1 MAAPSMAAKT
11 RKPAAGFK
19 ERIAESFARQKVMG
33 LLGARLGRV
42 KAGEVEIEL
51 PRRDDLVQQHGFLH
65 AGVLGTIA
73 DSAGGYAGYTLMQP
87 GTSVLTI
94 EYKLHLLRPAV
105 GEKFIAR
112 GTVKRAGRNITITE
126 MAVDAVEGRKR
137 TLCAWGTQTL
147 MQVSADGL
155 GRPPG

>member
-1 MAAPSMAAKT
+1 MPKSTAK
-11 RKPAAGFK
+11 PHPGFK
-19 ERIAESFARQKVMG
+19 ERVEESFARQRIMN
-33 LLGARLGRV
+33 LLGATLGKV
-42 KAGEVEIEL
+42 KPGSVEIAL

-73 DSAGGYAGYTLMQP
+73 DSAGGYAGYTLMP
-87 GTSVLTI
+87 PTSSVLTI

-105 GEKFIAR
+105 GEKFLAR
-112 GTVKRAGRNITITE
+112 GVVKRAGRNITITE
-126 MAVDAVEGRKR
+126 MEVEALDGRKR

-155 GRPPG
+155 GKPPG

>member
-1 MAAPSMAAKT
+1 
-11 RKPAAGFK
+11 
-19 ERIAESFARQKVMG
+19 MG
-33 LLGARLGRV
+33 LLGAKLGRV
-42 KAGEVEIEL
+42 KAGHVEIEL

-73 DSAGGYAGYTLMQP
+73 DSAGGYAGYTLMP
-87 GTSVLTI
+87 ATSSVLTI

-105 GEKFIAR
+105 GDRFLAR
-112 GTVKRAGRNITITE
+112 GMVKRAGRNITITE
-126 MAVDAVEGRKR
+126 MEVEAVEGTKR

-155 GRPPG
+155 GRAPG

>member
-1 MAAPSMAAKT
+1 VARSYAK
-11 RKPAAGFK
+11 PHPGFQG
-19 ERIAESFARQKVMG
+19 RVTDSFARQKIMG
-33 LLGARLGRV
+33 LLGAKLGKV
-42 KAGEVEIEL
+42 KAGRVEIEL

-73 DSAGGYAGYTLMQP
+73 DSAGGYAGYTLMP
-87 GTSVLTI
+87 PNASVLTI

-105 GEKFIAR
+105 GERFLAR

-126 MAVDAVEGRKR
+126 MEVEAVEGRKR

>member
-1 MAAPSMAAKT
+1 MPKSTAK
-11 RKPAAGFK
+11 PHPGFEQRVK
-19 ERIAESFARQKVMG
+19 DSFARQRIMRLMG
-33 LLGARLGRV
+33 ATLGKV
-42 KAGEVEIEL
+42 KAGSVEIQL
-51 PRRDDLVQQHGFLH
+51 KRRDDLVQQHGFLH

-73 DSAGGYAGYTLMQP
+73 DSAGGYAGYTLMP
-87 GTSVLTI
+87 PTSSVLTI

-105 GEKFIAR
+105 GESFLAR
-112 GTVKRAGRNITITE
+112 GVVKRAGRNITVTE
-126 MAVDAVEGRKR
+126 MEVEAVDGRKR